1 MIDVVCAILQKDDC
15 FLLARRKQ
23 GGSLAGYWEFPGGKV
38 EPGETPEQA
47 LYRELKEELAIETVV
62 GEHIDDSVFD
72 YKDKLICLKGYLTE
86 YVSGEFE
93 LDSHD
98 EIVWVPAQELL
109 NYQLA
114 PADVPLVKQLFTRL
128 AVLHNGYASS

>member
-23 GGSLAGYWEFPGGKV
+23 EGSLAGYWEFPGGKV

-62 GEHIDDSVFD
+62 GEYIGDSVFQ
-72 YKDKLICLKGYLTE
+72 YKDKTICLKGYLTR
-86 YVSGEFE
+86 YVSGEFV

-98 EIVWVPAQELL
+98 EIAWVPAGELMS
-109 NYQLA
+109 YQLA
-114 PADVPLVKQLFTRL
+114 PADVLLVAQIVSFP
-128 AVLHNGYASS
+128 